1 MPGGRESV
9 DRGLGNRV
17 IERINKPLQEVLLS
31 DGEDALDNSIFEE
44 DGEHSD
50 VSFSSLASSGN
61 ESGVLAV
68 KNGKLKLRRRRKKV
82 NRDGRDRR
90 AGLKDSIDGNCGNIA
105 MDRGMC
111 EPDATSTP
119 RKEQPKVE
127 TATDDLISC
136 KQTSENL
143 PSNKNVEERVNVE
156 KVTNCNVVSSEVALN
171 KPAKDLNSIETAENH
186 SKETLAGTYERF
198 QSEPE
203 SCQLSE
209 AIIEYEEQI
218 LKTEVREMMVSHENL
233 QKDLTA
239 KTKEASK
246 SEVGSSNGQEMFS
259 GVIER
264 NPSDHATFELPV
276 DDILEQIEQQVCVVQ
291 REELTLVQ
299 PAPTATDNHHLR
311 NDDILKGGQN
321 INVGQIQDETSK
333 QEQIC
338 VTERRKEVSTGSDPE
353 NMKEKVDKY
362 VEELVSSAFSYV
374 KRTSIEE
381 ENATNQTEGQ
391 VKQSESETLRA
402 TKETEKYV
410 GKICETETVIASEE
424 QFDDWKFIDDDMSP
438 EEKGKATVAFGKN
451 QDSVKATNEM
461 ITNSSQDVMNEAT
474 KSSEAEKHSME
485 KVQENSRSLDL
496 TTVES
501 VQQDSP
507 DVAAVKSVLQDSPDG
522 TTVES
527 VQQNSPD
534 VASNEDCLLETYDSD
549 LDVEDLKIL
558 PEVILCAIPEIRKL
572 KAKDSPGY
580 IYAFM
585 DKLERIKIGASRQ
598 PYKKLE
604 QARRFNVD
612 IQLVSAVEVS
622 QRKAALTNVRHVLLE
637 YSFQG
642 HEDWFVGPLDKILE
656 TFMGVAKKY
665 PLDK

>member
-1 MPGGRESV
+1 M
-9 DRGLGNRV
+9 
-17 IERINKPLQEVLLS
+17 S
-31 DGEDALDNSIFEE
+31 DS
-44 DGEHSD
+44 
-50 VSFSSLASSGN
+50 
-61 ESGVLAV
+61 
-68 KNGKLKLRRRRKKV
+68 
-82 NRDGRDRR
+82 
-90 AGLKDSIDGNCGNIA
+90 
-105 MDRGMC
+105 
-111 EPDATSTP
+111 
-119 RKEQPKVE
+119 
-127 TATDDLISC
+127 
-136 KQTSENL
+136 
-143 PSNKNVEERVNVE
+143 RVN
-156 KVTNCNVVSSEVALN
+156 
-171 KPAKDLNSIETAENH
+171 P
-186 SKETLAGTYERF
+186 G
-198 QSEPE
+198 
-203 SCQLSE
+203 SCELSE

-218 LKTEVREMMVSHENL
+218 LKTEVREMVVSHENL
-233 QKDLTA
+233 QKDQKA

-246 SEVGSSNGQEMFS
+246 SEVQAGSSNGQEMFS

-299 PAPTATDNHHLR
+299 PAPTTTDNHHVR
-311 NDDILKGGQN
+311 NDDIAKSGQN
-321 INVGQIQDETSK
+321 INEGQIQDETSK
-333 QEQIC
+333 GEQMC
-338 VTERRKEVSTGSDPE
+338 VTERRKELSTGSDPE

-374 KRTSIEE
+374 KGTSIEE
-381 ENATNQTEGQ
+381 ENAANQTEGQ
-391 VKQSESETLRA
+391 VKQSESKTIQT

-410 GKICETETVIASEE
+410 GQMCETETVIASEE

-438 EEKGKATVAFGKN
+438 EEKGKTTVAFGKN
-451 QDSVKATNEM
+451 QDTSVKAANEM
-461 ITNSSQDVMNEAT
+461 ITKSSQDVMNEAN

-507 DVAAVKSVLQDSPDG
+507 DVD
-522 TTVES
+522 
-527 VQQNSPD
+527 
-534 VASNEDCLLETYDSD
+534 SNEDCLLETYDSD
-549 LDVEDLKIL
+549 LDVEDLTIL

-622 QRKAALTNVRHVLLE
+622 QRKAALSNVRHVLLE

-642 HEDWFVGPLDKILE
+642 HEDWFVGSLDKILE
-656 TFMGVAKKY
+656 IFMGTAKKY